1 MKVAGLF
8 TIIMV
13 LTLAACGPHSKYPM
27 VEIRTARGNIIVELY
42 ADRAP
47 KSVAAFLANADA
59 GYYKNGSFY
68 RILNDDNQ
76 PSDALKAE
84 LIQGG
89 AYRSGNKLPKPPPIP
104 HESTRQTG
112 ILHKTGVI
120 SFARLEPGTASSEF
134 FICISDQPGLDFGG
148 ENNPDG
154 QGYAAFG
161 KVIEGMDI
169 INNIYHSREN
179 EQSFDPP
186 ILISNIVRL

>member
-1 MKVAGLF
+1 
-8 TIIMV
+8 
-13 LTLAACGPHSKYPM
+13 
-27 VEIRTARGNIIVELY
+27 LY
-42 ADRAP
+42 SDKAP
-47 KSVAAFLANADA
+47 KSVAAFLANVAA

-68 RILNDDNQ
+68 RVLNNDNQ

-89 AYRSGNKLPKPPPIP
+89 AYRSRNKLHKPPFIP
-104 HESTRQTG
+104 HESTQQTG

-134 FICISDQPGLDFGG
+134 FICISDQPGFDFGG
-148 ENNPDG
+148 ENNPDK

-161 KVIEGMDI
+161 KVIEGMEVV
-169 INNIYHSREN
+169 NKIYHSREN

-186 ILISNIVRL
+186 IQISNIVRL

>member
-1 MKVAGLF
+1 MKIAGLF
-8 TIIMV
+8 AIIIAGII
-13 LTLAACGPHSKYPM
+13 LGCTTKSRYPL
-27 VEIRTARGNIIVELY
+27 VRIETWKGDFIVELY
-42 ADRAP
+42 NDKAP

-68 RILNDDNQ
+68 RILNGDNQ

-84 LIQGG
+84 IIQGG

-161 KVIEGMDI
+161 KVIEGM
-169 INNIYHSREN
+169 NVVNKIYHSREN

-186 ILISNIVRL
+186 IQISNIVRL